1 MPSFDANL
9 IANRYL
15 AAWNARES
23 AARRSAIAKAWTET
37 GSYLDPMM
45 EGEGHA
51 GLDAMIA
58 AAQAQFPGLSFTLK
72 GKPEGHHDRIRF
84 SWSLAPEGGA
94 PVAHGTDFAVIAEDG
109 RLQSVTGFLDQ
120 GAA

>member
-1 MPSFDANL
+1 MFDVDA
-9 IANRYL
+9 IAAAYF
-15 AAWNARES
+15 AAWNAREP
-23 AARRSAIAKAWTET
+23 AARRSAISKAWTET

-51 GLDAMIA
+51 ALDAMIT
-58 AAQAQFPGLSFTLK
+58 AAQAQFPGLSFTLR
-72 GKPEGHHDRIRF
+72 GKPESHHDRIRF
-84 SWSLAPEGGA
+84 SWSLALEGGA

-120 GAA
+120 GVA

>member
-1 MPSFDANL
+1 MFDANA
-9 IANRYL
+9 IVTAYL
-15 AAWNARES
+15 AAWNARDPS
-23 AARRSAIAKAWTET
+23 DRRAAIEKAWTED

-58 AAQAQFPGLSFTLK
+58 AAQNQFPGLRFSLRHD
-72 GKPEGHHDRIRF
+72 PELHHDRIRF
-84 SWSLAPEGGA
+84 SWSLAPEGGS
-94 PVAHGTDFAVIAEDG
+94 PVAHGTDFAIVAEDG
-109 RLQSVTGFLDQ
+109 RFRCVTGFLDQ